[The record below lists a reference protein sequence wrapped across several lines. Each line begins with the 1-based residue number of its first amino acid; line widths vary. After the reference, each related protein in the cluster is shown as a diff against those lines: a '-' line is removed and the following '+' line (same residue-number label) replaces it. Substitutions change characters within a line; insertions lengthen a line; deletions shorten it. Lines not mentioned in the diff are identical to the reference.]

1 MSWRPTVDPER
12 FRPHPTS
19 PPHRPAHTPQPGGV
33 RGADPGWAA
42 DGGRG
47 VGDHAQGQQAA
58 TVRADFFGEQRGE
71 GSVTGPANAQDKAA
85 REPAARPRDPRSRL
99 AAGPS
104 RRGRGAQPEP
114 PRGSRRETRKPSR
127 STPLPELLTG
137 PPAPNLP
144 GPTAVEPGRR
154 PSPPP
159 STRPTYRRRR
169 PTAATPSRKK
179 SPEGPK
185 SQRGEPGRGA
195 GWGIPGRPPR
205 NEPRNRGPRPSPP
218 WGEGKGA
225 DPGSRPFRGGWTGK
239 PAEVAGSSEGSR
251 AGARGGAGWG
261 WEAPARV
268 PPGRGREPGPRCG
281 GPSPAG
287 PSDGGSSG
295 GRGGTPGRG
304 PERAAPGAR
313 PTAPDGA
320 PGRWDGPADGPAPGL
335 GRGGWGVGREAGGS
349 GRSVRTAARPEPCR
363 GLRRGAAGTPGFI
376 GFQMPRLGGRSGNFP
391 PPRPMPGTGLALPRC
406 GRPVEKYRRMR
417 TAHIQWNFTDAC
429 ALTASSGKILA
440 HAHDTHTVEFYR
452 RMRRVTLPRALAR
465 ACAPGPLVRPSLY
478 IGFPCGIHGACAL
491 ESPSHNQ
498 RSNALTTKN
507 SPRLRMRTETP
518 SHWKSWLP
526 KFGKNLPPPVPE
538 EKGGGEG
545 GGLRWFPFRQSV
557 FVERFV
563 RRIMLYRVCILG
575 VEARLRPYG
584 ASPSIRYT

>member
-1 MSWRPTVDPER
+1 MWRGVLTAIEVSWRPTVDPER

-58 TVRADFFGEQRGE
+58 TVRAEFFWGAVGE
-71 GSVTGPANAQDKAA
+71 GSVTGPANAQDKAD

-104 RRGRGAQPEP
+104 RGGRGAQPEP

-127 STPLPELLTG
+127 STPLPKLLTG

-179 SPEGPK
+179 KARRGPK
-185 SQRGEPGRGA
+185 ASGAGREGELGGGSPVAHRGTSLGTGVRDPAPRGGRGRARTPGPVRSAA
-195 GWGIPGRPPR
+195 GG
-205 NEPRNRGPRPSPP
+205 
-218 WGEGKGA
+218 
-225 DPGSRPFRGGWTGK
+225 PGSRRRSPGAARDPGPEPGEERGGGGK
-239 PAEVAGSSEGSR
+239 PPLGS
-251 AGARGGAGWG
+251 
-261 WEAPARV
+261 

-295 GRGGTPGRG
+295 GREGTPGRG

-417 TAHIQWNFTDAC
+417 TAHI
-429 ALTASSGKILA
+429 
-440 HAHDTHTVEFYR
+440 
-452 RMRRVTLPRALAR
+452 
-465 ACAPGPLVRPSLY
+465 
-478 IGFPCGIHGACAL
+478 
-491 ESPSHNQ
+491 
-498 RSNALTTKN
+498 
-507 SPRLRMRTETP
+507 
-518 SHWKSWLP
+518 
-526 KFGKNLPPPVPE
+526 
-538 EKGGGEG
+538 
-545 GGLRWFPFRQSV
+545 
-557 FVERFV
+557 
-563 RRIMLYRVCILG
+563 
-575 VEARLRPYG
+575 
-584 ASPSIRYT
+584 